1 MKKIKKYSKMMIDE
15 IRSANE
21 YIDISCKFKST
32 NSDLAED
39 FADIAKQELHHKDII
54 DKALKDYIEE
64 CEDDN
69 GKSNELKIIYDFIID
84 INADTEAPVIAKLKM
99 FE

>member
-1 MKKIKKYSKMMIDE
+1 MIDE

-21 YIDISCKFKST
+21 YIDMACKYKSA

-54 DKALKDYIEE
+54 GKALRDYIED
-64 CEDDN
+64 CEEEN
-69 GKSNELKIIYDFIID
+69 GKSAKLETIYDFIID
-84 INADTEAPVIAKLKM
+84 INADMEAPVIAKLKI